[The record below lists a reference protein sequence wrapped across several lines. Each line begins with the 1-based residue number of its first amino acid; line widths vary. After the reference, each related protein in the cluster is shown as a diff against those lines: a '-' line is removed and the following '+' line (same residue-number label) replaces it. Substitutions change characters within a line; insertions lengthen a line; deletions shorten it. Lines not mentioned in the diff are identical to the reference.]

1 MSEAQSKSS
10 NSLIAAA
17 SVATSAVSALFS
29 SAPKKKR
36 ERTSVEKTPAPE
48 EPAEE
53 QQNKKQKE
61 DAAPE
66 PPEPTPAETAAERAA
81 AEEEKLS
88 RTIFVGNL
96 PVDTKP
102 KAIKK
107 HFSSHGQVEGV
118 RLRAAAA
125 TNPKMSQRA
134 AVITGELSGDTLA
147 AYVVFAQRSAALAA
161 CAASGQLGFGRH
173 LRIDTAAPA
182 GESSAVAHA
191 HDIRKSVFLGNLPH
205 AISEE
210 TLWKLF
216 ASCGK
221 IAYVRLIREPHTQI
235 GKGFGYVGFHE
246 AGSVE
251 AALQLHGT
259 EVAAEGE
266 GGDEAPTDE
275 KKKGKDKTPKG
286 RPIRVFRCT
295 AKKSNARL
303 QAQAYGSSSSSSQPS
318 PPRKG
323 SKKQQEAFA
332 AKEAANAKTRNASV
346 GWQSRVRRRLHKKLV
361 GRQEKQEKRVREKAA
376 SSIVKTITKATQK
389 GNKKAPGEKNAK
401 QRREAKAKHAMK
413 QQARKQKK
421 MSAAKEAARKG
432 K

>member
-1 MSEAQSKSS
+1 
-10 NSLIAAA
+10 
-17 SVATSAVSALFS
+17 
-29 SAPKKKR
+29 
-36 ERTSVEKTPAPE
+36 
-48 EPAEE
+48 
-53 QQNKKQKE
+53 
-61 DAAPE
+61 
-66 PPEPTPAETAAERAA
+66 
-81 AEEEKLS
+81 
-88 RTIFVGNL
+88 
-96 PVDTKP
+96 
-102 KAIKK
+102 
-107 HFSSHGQVEGV
+107 
-118 RLRAAAA
+118 
-125 TNPKMSQRA
+125 MSQRA

-376 SSIVKTITKATQK
+376 ASIVKTITKATQK

>member
-1 MSEAQSKSS
+1 M
-10 NSLIAAA
+10 
-17 SVATSAVSALFS
+17 
-29 SAPKKKR
+29 
-36 ERTSVEKTPAPE
+36 
-48 EPAEE
+48 
-53 QQNKKQKE
+53 
-61 DAAPE
+61 
-66 PPEPTPAETAAERAA
+66 
-81 AEEEKLS
+81 
-88 RTIFVGNL
+88 
-96 PVDTKP
+96 
-102 KAIKK
+102 
-107 HFSSHGQVEGV
+107 
-118 RLRAAAA
+118 
-125 TNPKMSQRA
+125 
-134 AVITGELSGDTLA
+134 
-147 AYVVFAQRSAALAA
+147 YVQRSASSPRAPPR
-161 CAASGQLGFGRH
+161 LGFGRH

-182 GESSAVAHA
+182 GASSAVAHA

-318 PPRKG
+318 QPKR
-323 SKKQQEAFA
+323 QQSSRRQ
-332 AKEAANAKTRNASV
+332 AKEAANAKTRNERRVAVARAPSV
-346 GWQSRVRRRLHKKLV
+346 TQEA
-361 GRQEKQEKRVREKAA
+361 GREAEAGEEGEKAA
-376 SSIVKTITKATQK
+376 ASIVKTITKATQK
-389 GNKKAPGEKNAK
+389 GNKKVPGEKNAK

-421 MSAAKEAARKG
+421 MSAAKAARKG
-432 K
+432 QSVSCV